1 MPVLTDIFYFRIL
14 LEQSGSGSRVKW
26 FGQDGRLVAL
36 PDPVLK
42 RPTRPP
48 ILEDSDI
55 ILEPETYFCP
65 PFLAGQ
71 SASEDL
77 AFGKFSGFSHCQL
90 DVSHNFDLYKHD
102 VPYEKGLFI
111 PFCHKLLNT
120 RH

>member
-77 AFGKFSGFSHCQL
+77 AFGKFSGLSHCQL
-90 DVSHNFDLYKHD
+90 DVSLFFRGTFHNIVINQYKGS
-102 VPYEKGLFI
+102 E
-111 PFCHKLLNT
+111 
-120 RH
+120 

>member
-1 MPVLTDIFYFRIL
+1 MPNYFRIL

-77 AFGKFSGFSHCQL
+77 AFGKFSGLSHCQL
-90 DVSHNFDLYKHD
+90 DVSLFFRGTFHNMFQ
-102 VPYEKGLFI
+102 
-111 PFCHKLLNT
+111 T
-120 RH
+120 RHTLYLRLHRYQWKKLPKSP